1 MRVKGGLA
9 DGAHHLA
16 RRHQRGR
23 PRQHR
28 RCTCSAYPTC
38 HFVTEGSYARV
49 NEVCNKLFFRHV
61 PVPDT
66 IHMEERWGTNIVVAV
81 APNDT
86 RILHIADPL
95 GYVHIVVTR
104 GEAWVHGSRVSVG
117 ELVEV
122 RRRAL
127 CDPIEQRTF
136 RLNTSN
142 SYDIIPLNLR
152 ET

>member
-104 GEAWVHGSRVSVG
+104 GGMGARVSGQRRGARGG
-117 ELVEV
+117 ETTRFMRPHRTTNISVEH
-122 RRRAL
+122 
-127 CDPIEQRTF
+127 I
-136 RLNTSN
+136 
-142 SYDIIPLNLR
+142 
-152 ET
+152 